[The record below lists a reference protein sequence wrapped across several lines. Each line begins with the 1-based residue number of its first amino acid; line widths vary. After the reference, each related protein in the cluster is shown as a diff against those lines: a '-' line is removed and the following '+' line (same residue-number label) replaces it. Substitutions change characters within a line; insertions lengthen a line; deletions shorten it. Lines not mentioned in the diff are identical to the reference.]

1 MELLKIEWDDSIFSF
16 LKMLVDTLINDFQD
30 LNNGGFYFTSKD
42 HEKLIYRPKSYMD
55 ESLPSGNSVAI
66 DVLMEI
72 YELTG
77 ESKYISAVENALKSA
92 HDSLTRSSFSHCSLL
107 L

>member
-1 MELLKIEWDDSIFSF
+1 
-16 LKMLVDTLINDFQD
+16 MLVDTLINDFQD

-92 HDSLTRSSFSHCSLL
+92 HDSLTRSSFHIAVCFCSAKNKSF
-107 L
+107 